1 MAEKRVN
8 LEDLRNM
15 LPPMLTCKDVFI
27 LGKFALS
34 ELAGKS

>member
-27 LGKFALS
+27 YWGSLL
-34 ELAGKS
+34 LAN